1 MTKYLKDLLERMFWT
16 GAEAA
21 VAIVSVDSLDIP
33 KTWVIPIA
41 IVLAMVKG
49 VIAKHVGDDDSA
61 STVKGV

>member
-1 MTKYLKDLLERMFWT
+1 MKKYLKDLAERMFWT

-21 VAIVSVDSLDIP
+21 VAVISVDTADIP

-41 IVLAMVKG
+41 IALAAIKG
-49 VIAKHVGDDDSA
+49 VIAKHVGNGDSA